1 LNQYQLE
8 HKYKE
13 GHALFMQD
21 VYKLYGQ
28 KMVLDN
34 IDLSISPHELCSVVG
49 PSGCGKSTL
58 LRLVVGQEQPTQ
70 GTVCI
75 DGADVGLPDS
85 SRGIVFQK
93 YSLFPNLRVI
103 DNVMLGRKLMSGWYE
118 WIFNNK
124 ELSEEATSL
133 LERMRLGDHL
143 NKYPHELS
151 GGQQQRVAIAQS
163 LILKPKI
170 LLMDEPFGALDFG
183 TREYMQTLLLD
194 IWEHFNMT
202 ILFVTHDLEEAVFLG
217 TRVIVLSQHYSDDRG
232 DKCENRGARIVA
244 DYPLE
249 KEASSTALKET
260 AEFGAL
266 IQEIRTYGF
275 ESTHLRH
282 VKDFNLRHRDS
293 FRTD

>member
-1 LNQYQLE
+1 MNQSQINDR
-8 HKYKE
+8 YKE

-21 VYKLYGQ
+21 VYKLYGR

-34 IDLSISPHELCSVVG
+34 IDLSLSNHELCAVVG

-58 LRLVVGQEQPTQ
+58 LRIVVGQEQPTR
-70 GTVCI
+70 GAVCI
-75 DGADVGLPDS
+75 DGVDAGFPDK

-93 YSLFPNLRVI
+93 YSLFPNLKVI
-103 DNVMLGRKLMSGWYE
+103 ENVMVGRKLMSTWYE

-133 LERMRLGDHL
+133 LERMRLGEHL
-143 NKYPHELS
+143 HKYPHELS

-194 IWEHFNMT
+194 IWENFNMT
-202 ILFVTHDLEEAVFLG
+202 IIFVTHDLEEAVFLG

-232 DKCENRGARIVA
+232 DHFENRGARIVA

-249 KEASSTALKET
+249 KKASPTALKET

-266 IQEIRTYGF
+266 VQEIR
-275 ESTHLRH
+275 
-282 VKDFNLRHRDS
+282 NLW
-293 FRTD
+293 F

>member
-1 LNQYQLE
+1 
-8 HKYKE
+8 
-13 GHALFMQD
+13 MQD

-28 KMVLDN
+28 KVVLDN
-34 IDLSISPHELCSVVG
+34 IDLSISPHELCAIVG

-58 LRLVVGQEQPTQ
+58 LRLVVGQEQPTR

-75 DGADVGLPDS
+75 EGIEAGFPDR

-103 DNVMLGRKLMSGWYE
+103 DNVMLGRKLMSSWYK

-124 ELSEEATSL
+124 QLSEEATSL
-133 LERMRLGDHL
+133 LERMRLGEHL

-194 IWEHFNMT
+194 IWEHFKMT
-202 ILFVTHDLEEAVFLG
+202 IIFITHDLEEAVFLG

-249 KEASSTALKET
+249 KKASSTALKET

-266 IQEIRTYGF
+266 IQEIRSYGF